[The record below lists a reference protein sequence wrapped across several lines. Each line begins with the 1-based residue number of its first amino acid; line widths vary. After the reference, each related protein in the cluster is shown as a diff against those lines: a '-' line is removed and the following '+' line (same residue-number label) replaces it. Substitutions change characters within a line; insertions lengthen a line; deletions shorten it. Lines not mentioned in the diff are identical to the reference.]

1 MRKVLLLLFCFSLIS
16 CKNFLDGSSIKKELD
31 GVIAYE
37 KAFKTSVRIM
47 VDTSD
52 YGDIYPHE
60 AALIKGD
67 VLEITFTKKKDA
79 VFKKWVCYSSDLSQ
93 IIEDAVI
100 FTEESDQSFDSG
112 LTQYKVKAVLNKDD
126 LSDIV
131 IKPKCYLSTETEPP
145 EIKTLNIARTKDDAI
160 NGTNTITLS
169 DYESDATDYTWI
181 KNHHV
186 AKSVWVYF
194 EGTDSSGCDSL
205 TVTERLTFDTEGNEV
220 SGAAEISKQIE
231 KSKLN
236 FTETGCSGCFEYVF
250 DQVSDG
256 IIELVFELTDA
267 AGNSCSAETSL
278 IKDSM
283 VKPKSDLSNDVDKQE
298 TGKVT
303 DKSRTV
309 AEVLAS
315 ENLTEDDELTFPWY
329 FVFEGDQ
336 VPYATA
342 KDITG
347 TTYCDK
353 DEWTIEKIECWTDE
367 DSSKQQLDFEFT
379 KDNEGT
385 LTTSS
390 IDFLRKAY
398 EDLYILIT
406 LKDSVGN
413 IHEHKMD
420 LYKSLEIRQCVKNST
435 ALVLVLNKSINE
447 RASPQVLVSYK
458 LTGEEEFNTPS
469 KSNRVTFDKSAGTAT
484 VTGVKIGSKTYDI
497 SELPEGEYKFSVQ
510 GAGKTYI
517 SSPWI
522 YQTSA
527 AQELS
532 NVLSADDI
540 PDFTVTAEKAVL
552 NAGKRRVKVNYQ
564 EGFTKNK
571 DFTYVIQYSPD
582 STFASG
588 FAYSSQ
594 EEFDIQ
600 NAAGIYYFRMT
611 VYDQEGNYLSSD
623 KAQLDLSYDNIPPQ
637 ISMNGSKPFP
647 EKVVFDNLAVSDSTG
662 SGVQK
667 DSENNVIIQYFF
679 SNKDLALNSSAID
692 WKSATMA
699 INILYWNETENLTV
713 YKDSNTQKNLYLC
726 FSDNNSNYTE
736 AKIELGTPSGES
748 PQFEYEKDTGLL
760 TVTLEPNSYA
770 YVQYLKKIDGTHYE
784 WAFINDRNGIGST
797 SYTLTD
803 EEKESFVRVWTYNY
817 VGTYVSNY
825 AYFYPSFDNENYKLA
840 DLSAGS
846 RGITVFTDQP
856 CLVQTFYCTYDMGQ
870 DASDWINRGFE
881 AKMQTEKTSF
891 TYVIDGDSIPYS
903 SYYTTVVQF
912 ADGTVVMSDV
922 KQNY

>member
-1 MRKVLLLLFCFSLIS
+1 MRKVFLLLLFCFSLIS

-52 YGDIYPHE
+52 YGDIYPPE

-67 VLEITFTKKKDA
+67 ALEITFTKKKDA
-79 VFKKWVCYSSDLSQ
+79 VFKKWLCYSSDLSQ
-93 IIEDAVI
+93 IIEDAVT
-100 FTEESDQSFDSG
+100 FTEKSEQTFDSG

-131 IKPKCYLSTETEPP
+131 IKPKCYLSTETEAPV
-145 EIKTLNIARTKDDAI
+145 INKLYIARTEDDAL
-160 NGTNTITLS
+160 NGTNLIDVS
-169 DYESDATDYTWI
+169 DYESDATDYAWI

-231 KSKLN
+231 KSKLK

-256 IIELVFELTDA
+256 IIELVFELTDM
-267 AGNSCSAETSL
+267 AGNSFSSETSL
-278 IKDSM
+278 VKDSI

-298 TGKVT
+298 PDKVT
-303 DKSRTV
+303 ERSRTV
-309 AEVLAS
+309 AEVTS
-315 ENLTEDDELTFPWY
+315 DPENQKLVFPWY
-329 FVFEGDQ
+329 FVFEGDTT
-336 VPYATA
+336 PYAT
-342 KDITG
+342 DING
-347 TTYCDK
+347 NSYYDK
-353 DEWTIEKIECWTDE
+353 YEWTIEKIECWTDE

-379 KDNEGT
+379 KDDDNEGT

-435 ALVLVLNKSINE
+435 GLVLVLNKSINE

-458 LTGEEEFNTPS
+458 LTGEEEFTSSS
-469 KSNRVTFDKSAGTAT
+469 KSNRVVFDKSAGTAT
-484 VTGVKIGSKTYDI
+484 VTGVKIDSKTYAI

-517 SSPWI
+517 SSPWL

-540 PDFTVTAEKAVL
+540 PEITVTAEKAVL

-594 EEFDIQ
+594 DEFDIQ
-600 NAAGIYYFRMT
+600 NASSVYYFRIL
-611 VYDQEGNYLSSD
+611 VYDQEGNYLASD

-637 ISMNGSKPFP
+637 ISQYGATPFP
-647 EKVVFDNLAVSDSTG
+647 EKVVFDNLVVTDSL
-662 SGVQK
+662 SGLKK
-667 DSENNVIIQYFF
+667 DSENKVIIQYFF
-679 SNKDLALNSSAID
+679 SNKDLTINSSAID
-692 WKSATMA
+692 WTSATMA
-699 INILYWNETENLTV
+699 INILYWDETENLTV

-736 AKIELGTPSGES
+736 VKIELGTQSGES
-748 PQFEYEKDTGLL
+748 PQIDYNKDTGLL
-760 TVTLEPNSYA
+760 TVTHEPNSYA
-770 YVQYLKKIDGTHYE
+770 HVQYLKNIDGKNYE
-784 WAFINDRNGIGST
+784 WTFINDRNGIGFT

-803 EEKESFVRVWTYNY
+803 EEKESFVRVWID
-817 VGTYVSNY
+817 VSNY
-825 AYFYPSFDNENYKLA
+825 FYFYPSLDSENYKLA

-856 CLVQTFYCTYDMGQ
+856 CLVQTFYCTYDLGQ
-870 DASDWINRGFE
+870 DASDWINRGIE
-881 AKMQTEKTSF
+881 AQRHTEKTSF
-891 TYVIDGDSIPYS
+891 TYVIDKDSIPYTN
-903 SYYTTVVQF
+903 YYTTVVQF

>member
-52 YGDIYPHE
+52 YGDIYPPE

-67 VLEITFTKKKDA
+67 TLEITFTKKKDA
-79 VFKKWVCYSSDLSQ
+79 VLKKWLCFSSDLSQ
-93 IIEDAVI
+93 IIEDAVT
-100 FTEESDQSFDSG
+100 FTEESKQSFDSG

-145 EIKTLNIARTKDDAI
+145 EIKTLNIARTKDDAL
-160 NGTNTITLS
+160 NGTNPIKLS
-169 DYESDATDYTWI
+169 DYESDATDYDWI

-220 SGAAEISKQIE
+220 SGAAETSKEI
-231 KSKLN
+231 KK
-236 FTETGCSGCFEYVF
+236 FTETDCSACFEYVF

-256 IIELVFELTDA
+256 IIELVFELTDV
-267 AGNSCSAETSL
+267 AGNSCSSQTSL
-278 IKDSM
+278 IKDSI
-283 VKPKSDLSNDVDKQE
+283 VKPKSDLSNEVDKQE
-298 TGKVT
+298 PDKVT
-303 DKSRTV
+303 DRSRTV

-315 ENLTEDDELTFPWY
+315 ANLTEDDKLPFPWY
-329 FVFEGDQ
+329 FIFEGDQ
-336 VPYATA
+336 TPYATA

-347 TTYCDK
+347 TKYYDR

-447 RASPQVLVSYK
+447 RASPQVGVSYRLAGK
-458 LTGEEEFNTPS
+458 EEFTLPV
-469 KSNRVTFDKSAGTAT
+469 KSNVVNFDKSAGTAT
-484 VTGVKIGSKTYDI
+484 VTGVKIGSKTYEI

-522 YQTSA
+522 YQTTA

-552 NAGKRRVKVNYQ
+552 NACKRRVKVHYQ

-582 STFASG
+582 SNFAG
-588 FAYSSQ
+588 NFAYSSQ
-594 EEFDIQ
+594 DEFDIY
-600 NAAGIYYFRMT
+600 NAAGIYYFRIL

-623 KAQLDLSYDNIPPQ
+623 KVQLDLSYDNIPPQ
-637 ISMNGSKPFP
+637 INIAVTPFP
-647 EKVVFDNLAVSDSTG
+647 EKVVFDNLVVTDSL
-662 SGVQK
+662 SGLQK

-692 WKSATMA
+692 WKSVTMA
-699 INILYWNETENLTV
+699 INILYWDETENLTV

-760 TVTLEPNSYA
+760 TVTVERSLPA
-770 YVQYLKKIDGTHYE
+770 YVQYLKNIDGKNYE
-784 WAFINDRNGIGST
+784 WTFINDRNGYGNGKY
-797 SYTLTD
+797 YTLTD
-803 EEKESFVRVWTYNY
+803 EEKESFVRVWTD
-817 VGTYVSNY
+817 VSNY

-856 CLVQTFYCTYDMGQ
+856 CLVQTFYCSYDLGQ

-881 AKMQTEKTSF
+881 AQRQTEKTSF
-891 TYVIDGDSIPYS
+891 TYVIDVNSIPYS
-903 SYYTTVVQF
+903 NYYTTVVQF

>member
-1 MRKVLLLLFCFSLIS
+1 MRKVLLLLFCFSLIG

-52 YGDIYPHE
+52 YGDIYPPE

-67 VLEITFTKKKDA
+67 ALEITFTKKKDA

-93 IIEDAVI
+93 IIEDAVT
-100 FTEESDQSFDSG
+100 FTEESEQSFDSG

-131 IKPKCYLSTETEPP
+131 IKPKCYLSTETEAPV
-145 EIKTLNIARTKDDAI
+145 INKLIIARTEDDAL
-160 NGTNTITLS
+160 NGTNFITLS
-169 DYESDATDYTWI
+169 DYESEATDYAWI

-231 KSKLN
+231 KSKLI

-256 IIELVFELTDA
+256 IIELIFELTDM
-267 AGNSCSAETSL
+267 AGNSCSSQTSL
-278 IKDSM
+278 VKDSI
-283 VKPKSDLSNDVDKQE
+283 VKPESDLSNEVDKQE
-298 TGKVT
+298 TGKET
-303 DKSRTV
+303 QRSRTV

-315 ENLTEDDELTFPWY
+315 ANLTEDDKLPFPWY
-329 FVFEGDQ
+329 FIFEGDP
-336 VPYATA
+336 VPYAT
-342 KDITG
+342 DING
-347 TTYCDK
+347 DYYYDWN
-353 DEWTIEKIECWTDE
+353 EWTIEKIECWTDE

-398 EDLYILIT
+398 EDLFILIT

-447 RASPQVLVSYK
+447 RASPQVGVSYR
-458 LTGEEEFNTPS
+458 LAGEEEFTS
-469 KSNRVTFDKSAGTAT
+469 SVKSNSVTFDKSAGTAT
-484 VTGVKIGSKTYDI
+484 VTGVKIGTKTYAI

-510 GAGKTYI
+510 GAGKTYM

-594 EEFDIQ
+594 DEFDIY
-600 NAAGIYYFRMT
+600 NAASVYYFRML
-611 VYDQEGNYLSSD
+611 VYDQEGNYLASD
-623 KAQLDLSYDNIPPQ
+623 KVESDLSYDNIPPQ
-637 ISMNGSKPFP
+637 ISTYGTTYFP
-647 EKVVFDNLAVSDSTG
+647 EKVVLEGLNITDSL
-662 SGVQK
+662 SGLQK
-667 DSENNVIIQYFF
+667 DSENNVIVNYFF
-679 SNKDLALNSSAID
+679 SNKDLTLNSSAID

-699 INILYWNETENLTV
+699 INILYWAETENLTV

-736 AKIELGTPSGES
+736 EKIVLGTQSGEP
-748 PQFEYEKDTGLL
+748 PQIDYNKDTGLL
-760 TVTLEPNSYA
+760 AVTVDRSLPA
-770 YVQYLKKIDGTHYE
+770 YVQYLKKIDGKNYE
-784 WAFINDRNGIGST
+784 WTFINDRNGYINGNDSKN
-797 SYTLTD
+797 YTLTD
-803 EEKESFVRVWTYNY
+803 EEKESFVRVWTN
-817 VGTYVSNY
+817 VSNY

-840 DLSAGS
+840 DISAGS

-856 CLVQTFYCTYDMGQ
+856 CLVQTFYCTYDLGQ

-881 AKMQTEKTSF
+881 AQRHTEKTSF
-891 TYVIDGDSIPYS
+891 TYVIDKDPIPYS
-903 SYYTTVVQF
+903 NYYATVVQF

>member
-67 VLEITFTKKKDA
+67 TLEITFTRKKDA

-100 FTEESDQSFDSG
+100 FTEKSEQSFDSG

-160 NGTNTITLS
+160 NGTNPIELS
-169 DYESDATDYTWI
+169 DYESYATDYKWI

-220 SGAAEISKQIE
+220 SGAAETSKEI
-231 KSKLN
+231 KK
-236 FTETGCSGCFEYVF
+236 FTETDCSACFEYVF

-256 IIELVFELTDA
+256 IIELVFELTDV
-267 AGNSCSAETSL
+267 AGNSSSSQTSL
-278 IKDSM
+278 VKDSI
-283 VKPKSDLSNDVDKQE
+283 VKPKTDLSNEVDKQE
-298 TGKVT
+298 PDKVT
-303 DKSRTV
+303 EKSRTV
-309 AEVLAS
+309 AEVTS
-315 ENLTEDDELTFPWY
+315 DPENEMLTFPWY
-329 FVFEGDQ
+329 FIFEGDPA
-336 VPYATA
+336 PYAT
-342 KDITG
+342 DING
-347 TTYCDK
+347 DSYYDR

-379 KDNEGT
+379 KDNDNEGT

-447 RASPQVLVSYK
+447 RASPQVLVSYR
-458 LTGEEEFNTPS
+458 LAGEEEFTSPV
-469 KSNRVTFDKSAGTAT
+469 KSNSVTFDKSAGTAT

-510 GAGKTYI
+510 GARKTYI

-527 AQELS
+527 SQGQS
-532 NVLSADDI
+532 DVLSADDI

-564 EGFTKNK
+564 EDFTKNK

-582 STFASG
+582 STFATG

-594 EEFDIQ
+594 DEFDIQ
-600 NAAGIYYFRMT
+600 NASSVYYFRIL

-637 ISMNGSKPFP
+637 ISINGSTPFP
-647 EKVVFDNLAVSDSTG
+647 EKVVFNKLAVSDSTG

-679 SNKDLALNSSAID
+679 SNKDLTLNSSAID

-699 INILYWNETENLTV
+699 INILYWDETENLTV

-736 AKIELGTPSGES
+736 EKIVLGTPSGES
-748 PQFEYEKDTGLL
+748 PQFDYNKDTGLL
-760 TVTLEPNSYA
+760 TVTLESNSFA
-770 YVQYLKKIDGTHYE
+770 YVQYLKKIDGKDYE
-784 WAFINDRNGIGST
+784 WTFINDSNGYGNGKY
-797 SYTLTD
+797 YTLTD
-803 EEKESFVRVWTYNY
+803 EEKESFVRVWT
-817 VGTYVSNY
+817 TVSNY
-825 AYFYPSFDNENYKLA
+825 AYFYPSLDSENYKLA
-840 DLSAGS
+840 DLSACS

-856 CLVQTFYCTYDMGQ
+856 CLVQTFYCSYDLGQ

-881 AKMQTEKTSF
+881 AQRQTEKTSF
-891 TYVIDGDSIPYS
+891 TYVIDKDSIPYS
-903 SYYTTVVQF
+903 NYYATVVQF

>member
-1 MRKVLLLLFCFSLIS
+1 MRKVLLLLFCFSLIG

-52 YGDIYPHE
+52 YGDIYPPE

-67 VLEITFTKKKDA
+67 ALEITFTKKKDA

-93 IIEDAVI
+93 IIEDAVT
-100 FTEESDQSFDSG
+100 FTEESEQSFDSG

-131 IKPKCYLSTETEPP
+131 IKPKCYLSTETEAPV
-145 EIKTLNIARTKDDAI
+145 INKLIIARTEDDAI
-160 NGTNTITLS
+160 NRTNFISLS
-169 DYESDATDYTWI
+169 DYESDATDYDWI

-231 KSKLN
+231 KSKLI

-256 IIELVFELTDA
+256 IIELVFELTDV
-267 AGNSCSAETSL
+267 AGNSFSAETSL
-278 IKDSM
+278 VKDSI
-283 VKPKSDLSNDVDKQE
+283 VKPKSDASNDVDKQE
-298 TGKVT
+298 PDKVT
-303 DKSRTV
+303 LKSLTV
-309 AEVLAS
+309 AEVTS
-315 ENLTEDDELTFPWY
+315 DPENEMLTFPWY
-329 FVFEGDQ
+329 FVFKGDQ
-336 VPYATA
+336 VPYAT
-342 KDITG
+342 DIKG
-347 TTYCDK
+347 NPYRDR

-398 EDLYILIT
+398 EDLFILIT

-447 RASPQVLVSYK
+447 RASPQVGVSYR
-458 LTGEEEFNTPS
+458 LAGEEEFTSPV

-484 VTGVKIGSKTYDI
+484 VTGVKIGSITYAI

-510 GAGKTYI
+510 GAGKTYM

-582 STFASG
+582 SNFASG

-594 EEFDIQ
+594 DEFDIY
-600 NAAGIYYFRMT
+600 NAASVYYFRML
-611 VYDQEGNYLSSD
+611 VYDQEGNYLASD
-623 KAQLDLSYDNIPPQ
+623 KVESDLSYDNIPPQ
-637 ISMNGSKPFP
+637 ISTYGTTYFP
-647 EKVVFDNLAVSDSTG
+647 EKVVLEGLNITDSL
-662 SGVQK
+662 SGLQK
-667 DSENNVIIQYFF
+667 DSENNVIVNYFF
-679 SNKDLALNSSAID
+679 SNKDLTLNSSAID

-699 INILYWNETENLTV
+699 INILYWAETENLTV

-736 AKIELGTPSGES
+736 EKIVLGTQSGEP
-748 PQFEYEKDTGLL
+748 PQIDYNKDTGLL
-760 TVTLEPNSYA
+760 AVTVDRSLPA
-770 YVQYLKKIDGTHYE
+770 YVQYLKKIDGKNYE

-825 AYFYPSFDNENYKLA
+825 AYFYPSLASENYKLA

-856 CLVQTFYCTYDMGQ
+856 CLVQTFYCTYNLGQ
-870 DASDWINRGFE
+870 DAPDWINRGFE
-881 AKMQTEKTSF
+881 AQRQTEKTSF
-891 TYVIDGDSIPYS
+891 TYVVDKDLIPYTN
-903 SYYTTVVQF
+903 YYTTVVQF

>member
-1 MRKVLLLLFCFSLIS
+1 MRKVLLLLFCFSLIG

-31 GVIAYE
+31 SVIAYE
-37 KAFKTSVRIM
+37 KAFKTSVRMM

-67 VLEITFTKKKDA
+67 TLEITFTRKKDA
-79 VFKKWVCYSSDLSQ
+79 VFKKWVCYSSDLSE
-93 IIEDAVI
+93 IIEDAVT

-126 LSDIV
+126 LSEIV

-160 NGTNTITLS
+160 NGTNLIITPS
-169 DYESDATDYTWI
+169 AYESDATDYDWI

-231 KSKLN
+231 VIE

-267 AGNSCSAETSL
+267 AGNSCSSETSL
-278 IKDSM
+278 VKDSI
-283 VKPKSDLSNDVDKQE
+283 VRPESDLSNEVDKQE
-298 TGKVT
+298 TGKET
-303 DKSRTV
+303 ERSRTV
-309 AEVLAS
+309 AEVTS
-315 ENLTEDDELTFPWY
+315 DPENEMLTFPWY
-329 FVFEGDQ
+329 FVFKGDQ
-336 VPYATA
+336 TPYAT
-342 KDITG
+342 DIKG
-347 TTYCDK
+347 ISYCDWN
-353 DEWTIEKIECWTDE
+353 EWTIEKIECWTDE
-367 DSSKQQLDFEFT
+367 DSSKQQLDFEYT
-379 KDNEGT
+379 KDNKGT

-398 EDLYILIT
+398 EDLFILIT

-447 RASPQVLVSYK
+447 RASPQVGVSYR
-458 LTGEEEFNTPS
+458 LAGEEEFTS
-469 KSNRVTFDKSAGTAT
+469 SVKSNSVTFDKSAGIAT
-484 VTGVKIGSKTYDI
+484 VTGVKIGTKTYEI

-510 GAGKTYI
+510 GAGKTYM

-527 AQELS
+527 SQGQS
-532 NVLSADDI
+532 DVLSADDI

-582 STFASG
+582 SNFASG

-594 EEFDIQ
+594 DEFDIY
-600 NAAGIYYFRMT
+600 NAAGIYYFRML

-637 ISMNGSKPFP
+637 ISMNGSTPFP
-647 EKVVFDNLAVSDSTG
+647 EKVVFNNLAVSDSTG

-667 DSENNVIIQYFF
+667 DSENKVIIQYFF

-699 INILYWNETENLTV
+699 INILYWDETENLTV

-736 AKIELGTPSGES
+736 EKIVLGTPSGES
-748 PQFEYEKDTGLL
+748 PQIDYDKDTGLL

-856 CLVQTFYCTYDMGQ
+856 CLVQTFYCSYDLGQ

-881 AKMQTEKTSF
+881 AKRHTEKTSF
-891 TYVIDGDSIPYS
+891 TYVIDTNSIPYS
-903 SYYTTVVQF
+903 NYYTTVVQF

>member
-1 MRKVLLLLFCFSLIS
+1 MRKVLLLLFCFSLIG

-67 VLEITFTKKKDA
+67 TLEITFTKKKDA

-93 IIEDAVI
+93 VIEDAVT
-100 FTEESDQSFDSG
+100 FTEESEQSFDSG

-145 EIKTLNIARTKDDAI
+145 EIKTLNIARTKDDAL
-160 NGTNTITLS
+160 NGTNLIITPS
-169 DYESDATDYTWI
+169 DYESDATNYTWI
-181 KNHHV
+181 ENHHV

-220 SGAAEISKQIE
+220 SGAAETSKEI
-231 KSKLN
+231 KK
-236 FTETGCSGCFEYVF
+236 FTETDCSACFEYVF

-256 IIELVFELTDA
+256 IIELVFELTDV
-267 AGNSCSAETSL
+267 AGNSCSSQTSL
-278 IKDSM
+278 VKDSI
-283 VKPKSDLSNDVDKQE
+283 VKPESDLSNEVDKQE
-298 TGKVT
+298 PDKVT
-303 DKSRTV
+303 DRSRTV
-309 AEVLAS
+309 AEVTS
-315 ENLTEDDELTFPWY
+315 DPENEMLTFPWY
-329 FVFEGDQ
+329 FIFEGDQ
-336 VPYATA
+336 APYAT
-342 KDITG
+342 DIDG
-347 TTYCDK
+347 NPYRDK

-379 KDNEGT
+379 KDDDNEGT

-435 ALVLVLNKSINE
+435 DLVLVLNKSINE

-458 LTGEEEFNTPS
+458 LAGEEEFTSPV
-469 KSNRVTFDKSAGTAT
+469 KSNVVNFDKSAGTAT
-484 VTGVKIGSKTYDI
+484 DTGVKIGSKTYEI

-510 GAGKTYI
+510 GAGKTYM

-527 AQELS
+527 SQGQS
-532 NVLSADDI
+532 DVLSADDI

-552 NAGKRRVKVNYQ
+552 NAGKRRVKVHYQ

-582 STFASG
+582 STFAG
-588 FAYSSQ
+588 NFAYSSQ
-594 EEFDIQ
+594 DEFDIQ
-600 NAAGIYYFRMT
+600 NASSVYYFRML
-611 VYDQEGNYLSSD
+611 VYDQEGNYLASD

-637 ISMNGSKPFP
+637 ISMNGSTPFP
-647 EKVVFDNLAVSDSTG
+647 EKVVFNNLAVSDSTG

-667 DSENNVIIQYFF
+667 DSENKVIVNYFF
-679 SNKDLALNSSAID
+679 SKDYRVS
-692 WKSATMA
+692 
-699 INILYWNETENLTV
+699 
-713 YKDSNTQKNLYLC
+713 
-726 FSDNNSNYTE
+726 
-736 AKIELGTPSGES
+736 
-748 PQFEYEKDTGLL
+748 
-760 TVTLEPNSYA
+760 PNSPW
-770 YVQYLKKIDGTHYE
+770 H
-784 WAFINDRNGIGST
+784 
-797 SYTLTD
+797 
-803 EEKESFVRVWTYNY
+803 
-817 VGTYVSNY
+817 
-825 AYFYPSFDNENYKLA
+825 
-840 DLSAGS
+840 
-846 RGITVFTDQP
+846 
-856 CLVQTFYCTYDMGQ
+856 
-870 DASDWINRGFE
+870 
-881 AKMQTEKTSF
+881 
-891 TYVIDGDSIPYS
+891 
-903 SYYTTVVQF
+903 
-912 ADGTVVMSDV
+912 
-922 KQNY
+922 

>member
-67 VLEITFTKKKDA
+67 TLEITFTKKKDA
-79 VFKKWVCYSSDLSQ
+79 VFKKWVCYSSDLSE
-93 IIEDAVI
+93 IIEDAVT
-100 FTEESDQSFDSG
+100 FTEKSEQSFDSG

-131 IKPKCYLSTETEPP
+131 IKPKCYLSTETEAPV
-145 EIKTLNIARTKDDAI
+145 INKLTIARTEDDAI
-160 NGTNTITLS
+160 NGTNFITLS
-169 DYESDATDYTWI
+169 DYENDAIDYAWI

-205 TVTERLTFDTEGNEV
+205 TVTERLTFDTEGKEV

-236 FTETGCSGCFEYVF
+236 FTETGCSACFEYVF

-267 AGNSCSAETSL
+267 AGNSCSSETSL
-278 IKDSM
+278 VKDSI
-283 VKPKSDLSNDVDKQE
+283 VKPKSDLSNEVDKQKS
-298 TGKVT
+298 GKET

-329 FVFEGDQ
+329 FIFEGDPA
-336 VPYATA
+336 PYAT
-342 KDITG
+342 DIDG
-347 TTYCDK
+347 NFYYDR

-367 DSSKQQLDFEFT
+367 DSSKQQLDFEYT
-379 KDNEGT
+379 KENDDNEGT

-435 ALVLVLNKSINE
+435 ELVLVLNKSINE

-458 LTGEEEFNTPS
+458 LAGEEEFTSSS

-484 VTGVKIGSKTYDI
+484 VTGVKIGTKTYEI

-510 GAGKTYI
+510 GAGKTYM

-527 AQELS
+527 SQGQS
-532 NVLSADDI
+532 DILSADDI
-540 PDFTVTAEKAVL
+540 PDFTVTAEQAVL

-582 STFASG
+582 STFAG
-588 FAYSSQ
+588 NFAYSSQ
-594 EEFDIQ
+594 DEFDIY
-600 NAAGIYYFRMT
+600 NAAGIYYFRML

-637 ISMNGSKPFP
+637 ISMNGSTPFP
-647 EKVVFDNLAVSDSTG
+647 EKVVFNNLAVSDSTG

-667 DSENNVIIQYFF
+667 DSENKVIVNYFF
-679 SNKDLALNSSAID
+679 SNKDLTLNSSAID
-692 WKSATMA
+692 WTSATMA
-699 INILYWNETENLTV
+699 INILYWDETENLTV

-736 AKIELGTPSGES
+736 EKIELGTQPGRV

-770 YVQYLKKIDGTHYE
+770 YVQYLKNIDGKNYE
-784 WAFINDRNGIGST
+784 WTFINDRNGYGNGKY
-797 SYTLTD
+797 YTLTD
-803 EEKESFVRVWTYNY
+803 EEKVSFVRVWTS
-817 VGTYVSNY
+817 VSDY

-881 AKMQTEKTSF
+881 AKRQTEKTSF
-891 TYVIDGDSIPYS
+891 TYVIDKDSIPYS
-903 SYYTTVVQF
+903 NYYATVVQF